1 MANYKIVSNSPLY
14 GIRNYV
20 SKHFPNRLH
29 NSDRMLNNLIMK
41 PFLLSI
47 NISPNELL
55 SPEKSAYSNAKIIQD
70 DNNNTNRF
78 NLFTKWLKDNKST
91 IMTEFN
97 NKINKHD

>member
-1 MANYKIVSNSPLY
+1 MANYKIISNSPLY

-20 SKHFPNRLH
+20 SKHFPNRLY

-47 NISPNELL
+47 NITPNELL
-55 SPEKSAYSNAKIIQD
+55 NPEKSAYSNAKIIQD